1 MFTRKK
7 MLIAIAFALAENAAA
22 QTNTKLNPQLKPV
35 TVVATR
41 INSATDEVAATVTS
55 LEQKEIKKSLPADAT
70 DLFKDEPDMAVA
82 RDLRRF
88 GSTRVNIRAMEDNRV
103 TQMVDGIRLPDFYNS
118 GGPTN
123 FTMNA
128 SMGSSLAF
136 LKRVEILRGPASSL
150 YGSDAIGGVV
160 GYLTLDASD
169 LLEPGQSHA
178 LQYQATYSSANQAK
192 GNHLI
197 GAWRTETWETLL
209 GFSHTKAAELDNMG
223 NLDLVGNTRTKP
235 NPQETLDRGLL
246 AKFAYF
252 PARGNKLVLAFEARK
267 QDSDVTVARLTSSL
281 PKVSAMSGRDQAQRQ
296 RTSLEWE
303 QKPQA
308 SFYDRLSARIYSQT
322 SDTHNFNRQT
332 RSNTGASCSAA
343 MGSGNLCEV
352 QQDFYFTQDSFGAN
366 VQLESAFKLAAH
378 DHLLTYGVDLLK
390 VNTSE
395 LRDALVRNQTTSTSS
410 KSLAGDSFPLRDF
423 APGHTDTLGLF
434 IQDEISGLADGKL
447 SLSPGLRY
455 DWRKLSP
462 RVDTLAQQVLNAIG
476 RSAVEKT
483 AASLSPK
490 LGALWH
496 LHTDYSAFAQLV
508 SGFRAPNYEEVN
520 GAFRN
525 SVQRYGFS
533 PNPALKPETS
543 TGIELGLK
551 IHTAQV
557 RGQLSYYDNRYHD
570 FIENVR
576 LNCPTDARCISGLTT
591 YLHENI
597 ARARIYGVEARS
609 AWDSTS
615 GWKFDAALA
624 WAHGE
629 DHTNRQAL
637 NSIEPLRTSL
647 SLRRDMGDWGTQARV
662 RAATAVTRTD
672 DSKGVWFRPAGYAV
686 SDLSLWWQASKQ
698 VQLNLAVNNVFNKKY
713 WLWSDIRQADAT
725 KPIGVD
731 FYTQAGRNLSLSV
744 NLSL

>member
-7 MLIAIAFALAENAAA
+7 MFIAVTLALTAGAHA
-22 QTNTKLNPQLKPV
+22 QANDKLKSQLKPI
-35 TVVATR
+35 TVIATR
-41 INSATDEVAATVTS
+41 INSATDEVPATVTS
-55 LEQKEIKKSLPADAT
+55 LEQKEIKKRLPSDAA
-70 DLFKDEPDMAVA
+70 DLFKDEPDVVVA

-88 GSTRVNIRAMEDNRV
+88 GSTRINIRGVEDNRV
-103 TQMVDGIRLPDFYNS
+103 TQMVDGVRLPDFFNS

-169 LLEPGQSHA
+169 LLEAGKSHA
-178 LQYQATYSSANQAK
+178 LQYQSIYTSANHGK
-192 GNHLI
+192 SNNLI
-197 GAWRTETWETLL
+197 GAWRAENMQALL
-209 GFSHTKAAELDNMG
+209 GFSHTKSAELNNRGD
-223 NLDLVGNTRTKP
+223 LDIVGITRTTP
-235 NPQETLDRGLL
+235 NPQDVLDRGVL
-246 AKFAYF
+246 AKLAYF
-252 PARGNKLVLAFEARK
+252 PAHGNKLTLMLEARK
-267 QDSDVTVARLTSSL
+267 QDNDVTIARLSASL

-296 RTSLEWE
+296 RSSVEWE
-303 QKPQA
+303 HKPQA
-308 SFYDRLSARIYSQT
+308 GFYDRLTTRLYSQT

-343 MGSGNLCEV
+343 AGSGNLCEV
-352 QQDFYFTQDSFGAN
+352 QQDFYFSQDSLGAN
-366 VQLESAFKLAAH
+366 AQFESAFKFAGN
-378 DHLLTYGVDLLK
+378 DHLFSYGIDLLK
-390 VNTSE
+390 VKTAE
-395 LRDALVRNQTTSTSS
+395 LRDALVRNQTTSTST

-447 SLSPGLRY
+447 TISPGIRY

-462 RVDTLAQQVLNAIG
+462 RADALAQQVLTAIQ
-476 RSAVEKT
+476 RSAIEKT
-483 AASLSPK
+483 ESALSPK

-496 LHTDYSAFAQLV
+496 LHSDFSLFGQLV
-508 SGFRAPNYEEVN
+508 SGFRAPNYDEVN

-525 SVQRYGFS
+525 TVQRYGFS

-543 TGIELGLK
+543 FGIELGLK
-551 IHTAQV
+551 LHLPQL
-557 RGQLSYYDNRYHD
+557 RGQISYYDNRYHD

-576 LNCPTDARCISGLTT
+576 LNCPSDARCITGLTT
-591 YLHENI
+591 YLHENLS
-597 ARARIYGVEARS
+597 RARIHGTEARVS
-609 AWDSTS
+609 WDAPSD
-615 GWKFDAALA
+615 WKIDAALA

-629 DHTNRQAL
+629 NQTNKQPL

-647 SLRRDMGDWGTQARV
+647 SIRREMGDWGTQVRL
-662 RAATAVTRTD
+662 RAASAVTRTD
-672 DSKGVWFRPAGYAV
+672 DSKGAWFRPAGYGV
-686 SDLSLWWQASKQ
+686 SDLSLWWQASKHL
-698 VQLNLAVNNVFNKKY
+698 QLNLAVNNLFDKKY
-713 WLWSDIRQADAT
+713 WLWSDIRQADAN

-744 NLSL
+744 NLSM